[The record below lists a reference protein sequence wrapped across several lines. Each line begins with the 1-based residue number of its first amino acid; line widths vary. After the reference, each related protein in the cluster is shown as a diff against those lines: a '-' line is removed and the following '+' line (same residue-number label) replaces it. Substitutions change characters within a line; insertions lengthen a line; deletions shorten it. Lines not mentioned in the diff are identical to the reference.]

1 MSRTEFGRQTGIG
14 RGLFSVGGSHS
25 LWCLTRRH
33 LITAGLTR
41 GVAWRLAHWI
51 TGSLAHWLTGSLA
64 HWLTGSLAHWLTG
77 YRELIRQ
84 DSTQS
89 RRLLRLIT
97 IDCSPLTCFKC

>member
-41 GVAWRLAHWI
+41 GVAWRLAHW
-51 TGSLAHWLTGSLA
+51 
-64 HWLTGSLAHWLTG
+64 LTGSLAHWLTG